1 MPRRIGELISGELVE
16 SIYNLPLLR
25 LPSIPSP
32 IAEDREGLDVGRKRV
47 KVFEPNRRSTLLRTY
62 T

>member
-1 MPRRIGELISGELVE
+1 MPNRGGELISGELVE

-47 KVFEPNRRSTLLRTY
+47 KVFEPNRRS
-62 T
+62 